1 MRGRKKPRTKGVGIS
16 AHSHTSPPVH
26 TAWATRR
33 LSRTIPTAPQ
43 RSIAR
48 VPSSHTAE
56 AIIRA
61 ISPVEGEA
69 AAVTATVP
77 SMAAGGGKAVAAD
90 EAGAM
95 AAATGGRADTAPSTL
110 PVASARS

>member
-26 TAWATRR
+26 AAWDTLR
-33 LSRTIPTAPQ
+33 LSRTIPIAPQ

-48 VPSSHTAE
+48 TPSSHTAE
-56 AIIRA
+56 AAIKA
-61 ISPVEGEA
+61 ISPAEGEA

-77 SMAAGGGKAVAAD
+77 SMVEGGGKAVAVD

-95 AAATGGRADTAPSTL
+95 AAATGGRADTTPSTL